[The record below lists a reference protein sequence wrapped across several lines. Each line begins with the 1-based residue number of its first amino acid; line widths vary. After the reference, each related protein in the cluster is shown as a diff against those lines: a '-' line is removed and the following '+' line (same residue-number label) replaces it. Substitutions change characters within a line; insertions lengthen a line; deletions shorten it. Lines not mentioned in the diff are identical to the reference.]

1 MSRSTILF
9 TLGSPRIFKPEE
21 LRRVLRSLEVDEGIR
36 IEEPEERLKM
46 FVSRSPSG
54 LFAAQLVGKGSHR
67 IGSRENI
74 EYLNSVNDVISLVQ
88 AVFSKAPSF
97 CVY

>member
-1 MSRSTILF
+1 MSRFTILT
-9 TLGSPRIFKPEE
+9 TLGSSRIFKPEE
-21 LRRVLRSLEVDEGIR
+21 LRRVIRSLEADEGIR
-36 IEEPEERLKM
+36 IEEPDGRLKM

-74 EYLNSVNDVISLVQ
+74 EYLNSVNDVMSLVQ

>member
-1 MSRSTILF
+1 MSRSTILI
-9 TLGSPRIFKPEE
+9 TLGNSRIFKPEE
-21 LRRVLRSLEVDEGIR
+21 LRRILRSLETDEGIR
-36 IEEPEERLKM
+36 IEGPEGRLKM

-67 IGSRENI
+67 IASRENI
-74 EYLNSVNDVISLVQ
+74 EYLDSVNDVMSLVQ

>member
-1 MSRSTILF
+1 MSRSTILI
-9 TLGSPRIFKPEE
+9 TLGSSRTFKPEE
-21 LRRVLRSLEVDEGIR
+21 LRRILRSLEADEGIR
-36 IEEPEERLKM
+36 IEGPERRLKM

-74 EYLNSVNDVISLVQ
+74 EYLNSVNDVMSLVQ

>member
-1 MSRSTILF
+1 MSRSTILI

-21 LRRVLRSLEVDEGIR
+21 LRRILRSLEVDEGIR
-36 IEEPEERLKM
+36 IEGAEGRLKM

-74 EYLNSVNDVISLVQ
+74 EYLNSVNDVMSLVQ

-97 CVY
+97 CLY

>member
-1 MSRSTILF
+1 MSRSTILI
-9 TLGSPRIFKPEE
+9 TLGSSRIFKPEE
-21 LRRVLRSLEVDEGIR
+21 LRRVLRSLEADEGIR
-36 IEEPEERLKM
+36 IEGPGGRLKM

-74 EYLNSVNDVISLVQ
+74 EYLNSVNDVMSLVQ
-88 AVFSKAPSF
+88 AVFSKVPSF

>member
-1 MSRSTILF
+1 MSRSTILI
-9 TLGSPRIFKPEE
+9 TLGSFRTFKPEE
-21 LRRVLRSLEVDEGIR
+21 LRRLLRSLEEDEGIR
-36 IEEPEERLKM
+36 IEGPKGRLKM

-67 IGSRENI
+67 IASRENI
-74 EYLNSVNDVISLVQ
+74 EYLDSVNDVMSLVQ
-88 AVFSKAPSF
+88 AIFSKAPSF